1 MLSPIEIKKQEFSRT
16 VRGYDTAE
24 VRSFLETVAADVER
38 IAEIARTQEGE
49 LNKYK
54 SELSTFQR
62 IEQNMKEALVNAQE
76 TLREAREGSQREADL
91 RRREAEIEGEKIIRE
106 AYKNREAIIREVEAL
121 ISRRDA
127 FVRKLRNL
135 LRSELELIELLEG
148 QEATIDEP
156 DSEIDRKEKPQ

>member
-16 VRGYDTAE
+16 VRGYDVTE
-24 VRSFLETVAADVER
+24 VRSFLETVATEIER
-38 IAEIARTQEGE
+38 LAEIARTQENE

-91 RRREAEIEGEKIIRE
+91 RRREAEVEGESIIRE
-106 AYKNREAIIREVEAL
+106 AYKKREVIIREVEAL

-135 LRSELELIELLEG
+135 LRSELELIEILEG
-148 QEATIDEP
+148 QEEISGEP
-156 DSEIDRKEKPQ
+156 EK